1 MVSLPLRSHTVAQHG
16 LLTVALAAATGSAMS
31 GLYLATGQGLP
42 CLWRALTHTLC
53 PFCGST
59 RLGAFLLRGD
69 LTNAWAANQFV
80 FLLGLG
86 LAVASLFWIVELVG
100 GPAIRLHGWLAD
112 QRVWYAVL
120 GIAGVAF
127 AVARNLN

>member
-1 MVSLPLRSHTVAQHG
+1 MATLVA
-16 LLTVALAAATGSAMS
+16 ASGSAIS

-42 CLWRALTHTLC
+42 CPWRALTHTLC

-69 LTNAWAANQFV
+69 LTGAWAANQFV
-80 FLLGLG
+80 FLLLLG
-86 LAVASLFWIVELVG
+86 LAIACLFWIVELVG
-100 GPAIRLHGWLAD
+100 GRAVRLHGRLAD

-120 GIAGVAF
+120 GFCGAAF
-127 AVARNLN
+127 AVARNLS